1 MKKCRLDYQSIFI
14 FFKIDLSFITRF
26 HPVVGIILNTFDMF
40 SPNCDNPQRIAQVI
54 HMFQRDC
61 GVVTFSIFVA
71 NGTGSAAVVSG
82 VKSNLV

>member
-1 MKKCRLDYQSIFI
+1 
-14 FFKIDLSFITRF
+14 
-26 HPVVGIILNTFDMF
+26 MF